1 MQWNL
6 PFYKTQG
13 LMYNISLLKWG
24 LYKKLVFFYKITM
37 IVRTLLLAER
47 SVCMRVCK
55 HGCDMRCFAFC
66 ALIMQARIWKS
77 FSDQNSTSLLL
88 FTHSFVGWNV
98 ENLLI
103 ETSCVTFFGLSWHF
117 KREKSV
123 FLESIFLQNKNW
135 LCMQDFVYKTFQLVR
150 ISLTFD
156 ILGGELLLNFGAKF
170 QR

>member
-1 MQWNL
+1 MFVQKKLFVFFSMQWNF
-6 PFYKTQG
+6 PFYKRQG

-37 IVRTLLLAER
+37 IVCTLLLAER

-55 HGCDMRCFAFC
+55 HGCDMKCFAFC

-88 FTHSFVGWNV
+88 LHPFLCWLKRGKS
-98 ENLLI
+98 L

-135 LCMQDFVYKTFQLVR
+135 LCMQDFVYKTLQLVR
-150 ISLTFD
+150 ISLL
-156 ILGGELLLNFGAKF
+156 IS
-170 QR
+170 